1 MEGASFEKIEAGAS
15 KHILQFSK
23 FSEVRGSSGALKIF
37 DACVCV
43 CMRALVYNLCLHRRD
58 ILARMRSLM
67 LLMLPLSLFPSFLF
81 LYDFLLFDFGNLSN
95 TLTSFFSGGVRS
107 REGFASECFSLA
119 SLIS

>member
-37 DACVCV
+37 VCVCV

>member
-1 MEGASFEKIEAGAS
+1 
-15 KHILQFSK
+15 
-23 FSEVRGSSGALKIF
+23 VY
-37 DACVCV
+37 VCV
-43 CMRALVYNLCLHRRD
+43 CICALVYNLCLHRRD

-81 LYDFLLFDFGNLSN
+81 LYDFLLFGNLSN

>member
-37 DACVCV
+37 DAYVCVCV

-58 ILARMRSLM
+58 ILERMRSLM

-81 LYDFLLFDFGNLSN
+81 LYDFLLFGNLSN